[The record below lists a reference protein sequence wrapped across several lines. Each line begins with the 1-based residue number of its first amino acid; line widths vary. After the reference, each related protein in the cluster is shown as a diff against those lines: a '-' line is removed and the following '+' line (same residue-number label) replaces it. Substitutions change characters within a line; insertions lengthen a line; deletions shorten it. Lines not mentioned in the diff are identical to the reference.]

1 MTKPVVAIIGRPN
14 VGKSTLFNRLVG
26 KRVAIVEDEPGTTRD
41 RLYTDISWKDK
52 TFSLIDTGGLLVDPS
67 TNVEQLIK
75 YQVITAIEEADVIV
89 FLLSVL
95 DGITVLDKDLAE
107 LLRRSGKPLVLA
119 ANKADNEQRGYSAAQ
134 FYELALG
141 DPVPISAYH
150 GMGIHDLMDEVARC
164 LPEVHIEEEQ
174 SLMKIAIVGRP
185 NVGKSMMLN
194 AILGKERVIVS
205 DKPGTTRDAIDT
217 VLEWNGERMLLID
230 TAGIRRR
237 GRIDRGIERFSVAR
251 ASQAVERCDVAI
263 LVMEATEMLAAQDL
277 HVAGLVWESYKK
289 GIVLVVNKWDMVEEE
304 SDKRQYVAD
313 IRGKMKF
320 MPDVPIV
327 FTSALHGRGMK
338 NVIKAAREVYEE
350 RCKRIPT
357 AYLNNAVRDMIAAH
371 SPPSVR
377 GKKLNI
383 TYTTQAETNPPTF
396 VFSINDKLLLHF
408 SYERYLENQIR
419 RNFGFRGTPLKFV
432 FKQKGG
438 Q

>member
-1 MTKPVVAIIGRPN
+1 MTKPIVAIIGRPN

-26 KRVAIVEDEPGTTRD
+26 RRVAIVEDEPGTTRD
-41 RLYTDISWKDK
+41 RLYADISWKEK
-52 TFSLIDTGGLLVDPS
+52 SFSLIDTGGLLADPS
-67 TNVEQLIK
+67 TSIEQLIK
-75 YQVITAIEEADVIV
+75 HQVVTAIEEADVIIFV
-89 FLLSVL
+89 IDVL
-95 DGITVLDKDLAE
+95 DGITVVDKDLAE

-150 GMGIHDLMDEVARC
+150 GTGIHDLIDAVAKH
-164 LPEVHIEEEQ
+164 LPEVHSEAEQ
-174 SLMKIAIVGRP
+174 AVMKIAIVGRP
-185 NVGKSMMLN
+185 NVGKSMLLN

-217 VLEWNGERMLLID
+217 MFEWNGERVLLID

-237 GRIDRGIERFSVAR
+237 GRIDRGIERYSVDR
-251 ASQAVERCDVAI
+251 ASQAIERSDITI
-263 LVMEATEMLAAQDL
+263 LVTEATDLLAAQDL
-277 HVAGLVWESYKK
+277 HIAGFVSEAYK
-289 GIVLVVNKWDMVEEE
+289 GMVVVVNKWDLVEDTAER
-304 SDKRQYVAD
+304 RQYVAD
-313 IRGKMKF
+313 IRSKLKF

-327 FTSALHGRGMK
+327 FISALHGRGIK
-338 NVIKAAREVYEE
+338 NVLKAAREVYAE

-357 AYLNNAVRDMIAAH
+357 AYLNNAVRDMVAAH

-377 GKKLNI
+377 GRKLNI
-383 TYTTQAETNPPTF
+383 TYTTQAEINPPTF
-396 VFSINDKLLLHF
+396 VFSINDKSLLHF
-408 SYERYLENQIR
+408 SYERYLENQLR
-419 RNFGFRGTPLKFV
+419 RSFGFRGTPLKLV

>member
-41 RLYTDISWKDK
+41 RIYADASWKDK
-52 TFSLIDTGGLLVDPS
+52 SFSIVDTGGLLADPS
-67 TNVEQLIK
+67 TDIEQLIK
-75 YQVITAIEEADVIV
+75 QQVITAIDEADVIIFV
-89 FLLSVL
+89 IDVL
-95 DGITVLDKDLAE
+95 EGITIIDKELAE

-141 DPVPISAYH
+141 DPIPISAYH
-150 GMGIHDLMDEVARC
+150 GMGIHDLMDAVAKH
-164 LPEVHIEEEQ
+164 LPEAHDEMGQ
-174 SLMKIAIVGRP
+174 ALMKMAIVGRP
-185 NVGKSMMLN
+185 NVGKSMLLN

-217 VLEWNGERMLLID
+217 VFEWNGERIMIID

-237 GRIDRGIERFSVAR
+237 GRIDRGIERYSVDR
-251 ASQAVERCDVAI
+251 ASQSIERCDVAI
-263 LVMEATEMLAAQDL
+263 LVTEATDIMAAQDA
-277 HVAGLVWESYKK
+277 HIAGFIFESYK
-289 GIVLVVNKWDMVEEE
+289 GLVVVVNKWDLVEDTA
-304 SDKRQYVAD
+304 DKRQCLAQ
-313 IRGKMKF
+313 IRSKLKF
-320 MPDVPIV
+320 MPDVPIL
-327 FTSALHGRGMK
+327 FISALHGRGIK
-338 NVIKAAREVYEE
+338 NVLKSARDVYEE

-383 TYTTQAETNPPTF
+383 TYTTQAEVNPPTF
-396 VFSINDKLLLHF
+396 VFSINDKSLLHF
-408 SYERYLENQIR
+408 SYERYLENHLRQ
-419 RNFGFRGTPLKFV
+419 NFGFRGTPLKLV
-432 FKQKGG
+432 FKQKGE

>member
-1 MTKPVVAIIGRPN
+1 MTKPIVAIIGRPN

-26 KRVAIVEDEPGTTRD
+26 RRVAIVEDEPGTTRD
-41 RLYTDISWKDK
+41 RLYAEVSWKDK
-52 TFSLIDTGGLLVDPS
+52 SFSLIDTGGLLADPS
-67 TNVEQLIK
+67 TSIEQLIK
-75 YQVITAIEEADVIV
+75 HQVVTAIEEADVIIFV
-89 FLLSVL
+89 IDVL
-95 DGITVLDKDLAE
+95 DGITVVDKDLAE

-150 GMGIHDLMDEVARC
+150 GTGIHDLIDAVAKH
-164 LPEVHIEEEQ
+164 LPEVHSETEQ
-174 SLMKIAIVGRP
+174 AVMKIAIVGRP
-185 NVGKSMMLN
+185 NVGKSMLLN

-217 VLEWNGERMLLID
+217 MFEWNGERVLLID

-237 GRIDRGIERFSVAR
+237 GRIDRGIERYSVDR
-251 ASQAVERCDVAI
+251 ASQAIERSDITI
-263 LVMEATEMLAAQDL
+263 LVTEATDLLAAQDL
-277 HVAGLVWESYKK
+277 HIAGFVSEAYK
-289 GIVLVVNKWDMVEEE
+289 GMVVVVNKWDLVEDTAER
-304 SDKRQYVAD
+304 RQYVDD
-313 IRGKMKF
+313 IRSKLKF

-327 FTSALHGRGMK
+327 FISALHGRGIK
-338 NVIKAAREVYEE
+338 NVLKAAREVYEE

-377 GKKLNI
+377 GRKLNI
-383 TYTTQAETNPPTF
+383 TYTTQAEINPPTF
-396 VFSINDKLLLHF
+396 VFSINDKSLLHF
-408 SYERYLENQIR
+408 SYERYLENQLR
-419 RNFGFRGTPLKFV
+419 RSFGFRGTPLKLV

>member
-41 RLYTDISWKDK
+41 RIYADASWKDK
-52 TFSLIDTGGLLVDPS
+52 SFSIVDTGGLLADPS
-67 TNVEQLIK
+67 TDIEQLIK
-75 YQVITAIEEADVIV
+75 QQVITAIDEADVIIFV
-89 FLLSVL
+89 IDVL
-95 DGITVLDKDLAE
+95 EGITIIDKELAE

-141 DPVPISAYH
+141 DPIPISAYH
-150 GMGIHDLMDEVARC
+150 GMGIHDLMDAVAKH
-164 LPEVHIEEEQ
+164 LPEAHDEMGQ
-174 SLMKIAIVGRP
+174 ALMKMAIVGRP
-185 NVGKSMMLN
+185 NVGKSMLLN

-217 VLEWNGERMLLID
+217 VFEWNGERIMIID

-237 GRIDRGIERFSVAR
+237 GRIDRGIERYSVDR
-251 ASQAVERCDVAI
+251 ASQSIERCDVAI
-263 LVMEATEMLAAQDL
+263 LVTEATDIMAAQDA
-277 HVAGLVWESYKK
+277 HIAGFIFESYK
-289 GIVLVVNKWDMVEEE
+289 GLVVVVNKWDLVEDTA
-304 SDKRQYVAD
+304 DKRQCLVQ
-313 IRGKMKF
+313 IRSKLKF
-320 MPDVPIV
+320 MPDVPIL
-327 FTSALHGRGMK
+327 FISALHGRGIK
-338 NVIKAAREVYEE
+338 NVLKSARDVYEE

-383 TYTTQAETNPPTF
+383 TYTTQAEVNPPTF
-396 VFSINDKLLLHF
+396 VFSINDKSLLHF
-408 SYERYLENQIR
+408 SYERYLENHLRQ
-419 RNFGFRGTPLKFV
+419 NFGFRGTPLKLV
-432 FKQKGG
+432 FKQKGE